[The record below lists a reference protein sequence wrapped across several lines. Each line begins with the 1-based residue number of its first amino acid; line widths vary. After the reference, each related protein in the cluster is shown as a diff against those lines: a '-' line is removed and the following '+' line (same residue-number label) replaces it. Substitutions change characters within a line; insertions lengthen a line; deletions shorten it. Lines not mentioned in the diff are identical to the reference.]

1 MTQNKQM
8 EVQLKYAPRYNL
20 VAQDT
25 QDGEAINKLLEEGY
39 EPFAV
44 TNTTVQVK
52 NEIKKIAVAGE
63 QQTPFTFQ
71 NVTTIWFRQLVQV
84 PLVQELTERKLDVSE
99 K

>member
-1 MTQNKQM
+1 MTINKQA

-25 QDGEAINKLLEEGY
+25 QDGDAINKLLEEGY

-44 TNTTVQVK
+44 TNTTIQVK
-52 NEIKKIAVAGE
+52 NEVSKLEVVGE
-63 QQTPFTFQ
+63 PKQPAFTFQ

-84 PLVQELTERKLDVSE
+84 PIAQESQVKEVKNA
-99 K
+99 